1 MGEDCLSCLTC
12 VLSFCLL
19 NNKICLK
26 YLCEDRLPKFTES
39 YFQVSCMRDCNTEF
53 DETSVDKSNTPESD
67 TTINNTSGVN
77 NEEEKSVFEC
87 LRESRK
93 LHPRNFTTAY
103 ININSIHNKYDEI
116 KELLSDKIVD
126 LLFIAEIKLDQS
138 FNDNLF
144 QNDGYKLFRQDRN
157 CHGGGIM
164 AQVNIDFPSSRKGN
178 LESKNMENISI

>member
-1 MGEDCLSCLTC
+1 MNIKRYQDLTIAI
-12 VLSFCLL
+12 FCH
-19 NNKICLK
+19 
-26 YLCEDRLPKFTES
+26 LCEDRLPKFTES
-39 YFQVSCMRDCNTEF
+39 FFQVSCMRDCNTAF
-53 DETSVDKSNTPESD
+53 DETSVDKSNTLESD
-67 TTINNTSGVN
+67 TAINNTSNVN
-77 NEEEKSVFEC
+77 NEEEKSVFES
-87 LRESRK
+87 LRESRQ
-93 LHPRNFTTAY
+93 LHTRNFTTAY

-126 LLFIAEIKLDQS
+126 LLFIAEIKLDKS

-164 AQVNIDFPSSRKGN
+164 AQVNIDFPSSRKEN